1 MLDNTLSLLGAS
13 YSEVVKHVGWKSVN
27 MVTDYGQL
35 DKVVTQ
41 NDGSSLFARYATP
54 DPKSHAST
62 AEKLGQVQWRIY
74 PKI

>member
-1 MLDNTLSLLGAS
+1 
-13 YSEVVKHVGWKSVN
+13 

-41 NDGSSLFARYATP
+41 NDGSSLFERYATP

-74 PKI
+74 PKISLVSKIFLGPARAIRGHAPLENF